1 MLEVSEGGE
10 EREMGRKREKEGERT
25 GSNPQLYGV
34 RTPRLSA
41 HPLLFDMD
49 RTLKR
54 HAILG

>member
-1 MLEVSEGGE
+1 MEVSEGGK

-34 RTPRLSA
+34 KTPRLSA
-41 HPLLFDMD
+41 HPLLFDID
-49 RTLKR
+49 RTLKQ

>member
-1 MLEVSEGGE
+1 MLEVSEGGK

-34 RTPRLSA
+34 KTPRLSA
-41 HPLLFDMD
+41 HPLLFDID
-49 RTLKR
+49 RTLKQ